1 MISLDTYSRC
11 TVTNPLRACI
21 GERRFLDFRHYVFNM
36 DVYEICG
43 YHLVSM
49 SSSNGEIT
57 FFLHVT
63 HIPSSILRSAFFQIF
78 TLTRF
83 ACYMNVNFQYTQN
96 ASKRNKTKWLK
107 YDMSCT
113 STISDNS
120 SKPWQFIDI
129 DVSAS
134 KFCLYTIFRLM

>member
-1 MISLDTYSRC
+1 MKTNHRISLENMWRMSKINFLDTYSRC
-11 TVTNPLRACI
+11 LVTNPLRACI
-21 GERRFLDFRHYVFNM
+21 GEIRFLDFRHYVFNM

-57 FFLHVT
+57 FFLNVT

-83 ACYMNVNFQYTQN
+83 ACYMNVNFQYTQKT
-96 ASKRNKTKWLK
+96 SKRNKTTWLN
-107 YDMSCT
+107 YDDSCNL
-113 STISDNS
+113 TISNN
-120 SKPWQFIDI
+120 
-129 DVSAS
+129 
-134 KFCLYTIFRLM
+134 